1 MPDSALDPRSA
12 AVTERA
18 DRATDPEGADGA
30 APDGAEAPVDAAAR
44 AGAEEVAGRVAV
56 VTDSTADLPSA
67 LAGSVR
73 VVPLEV
79 RLGDRV
85 VRDGV
90 DIGPGELSAAIA
102 DRRLDVQTSRPTP
115 EAFAETYRDLLAA
128 GASAVVSVHLSRELS
143 GTWDA
148 ARLAAEEVD
157 PGRVRV
163 VDSRALG
170 MGLGFAVLAA
180 DRAAAEGA
188 EPADVEAAAAAVAAR
203 CRVIFC
209 VDELDRLRRGGR
221 IGTAAAVL
229 GTVLAVKPLLHLV
242 DGRITVLEKVRT
254 SARAI
259 QRLVEH
265 AVAAAGAEADLAVH
279 HLGVPERAE
288 ELADRLAE
296 RLPASPRPVVS
307 EISAVIGAHVGNGA
321 LGVVVVPKG

>member
-1 MPDSALDPRSA
+1 M
-12 AVTERA
+12 TERA
-18 DRATDPEGADGA
+18 DTATFGCADTSGAAVDGADHDSGEAAGA
-30 APDGAEAPVDAAAR
+30 AGR
-44 AGAEEVAGRVAV
+44 AGAESVAGRVAV
-56 VTDSTADLPSA
+56 VTDSTADLPSS
-67 LAGSVR
+67 LAGAVR

-115 EAFAETYRDLLAA
+115 EAFAGTYRELLAE

-143 GTWDA
+143 GTWEA
-148 ARLAAEEVD
+148 ARLAAEQVD
-157 PGRVRV
+157 PDRVRV
-163 VDSRALG
+163 VDSRAMG

-188 EPADVEAAAAAVAAR
+188 EPAEVEEAAAAVAAR

-221 IGTAAAVL
+221 IGAAAAVL

-242 DGRITVLEKVRT
+242 DGRITALEKVRT
-254 SARAI
+254 SARAT

-265 AVAAAGAEADLAVH
+265 AVAAAGGEADVAVH

-296 RLPASPRPVVS
+296 RLPRSPRPVVS

-321 LGVVVVPKG
+321 LGVVVVPRG

>member
-18 DRATDPEGADGA
+18 DSATDSEGADGA
-30 APDGAEAPVDAAAR
+30 APDGADAPAGAAGR
-44 AGAEEVAGRVAV
+44 AGTEEVSGRVAV
-56 VTDSTADLPSA
+56 VTDSTADLPSS
-67 LAGSVR
+67 LAGAVR

-115 EAFAETYRDLLAA
+115 EAFAETYRDLFAA

-188 EPADVEAAAAAVAAR
+188 DPADVEAAAAAVAAR

-242 DGRITVLEKVRT
+242 DGRITALEKVRT
-254 SARAI
+254 SARAT

-296 RLPASPRPVVS
+296 HLPASPRPVVS